1 MGNTQK
7 EETQVERRSGG
18 VQETTG
24 PTRQEIERQNMELR
38 KFHSRSGRVKDSVEE
53 TND

>member
-18 VQETTG
+18 VQETNG
-24 PTRQEIERQNMELR
+24 ATRQEIERQNMELR
-38 KFHSRSGRVKDSVEE
+38 RFHSRSGRVKDSAEE
-53 TND
+53 VND